1 MKTDPDKEVAAGPKT
16 QAGTAMERS
25 NLYGF
30 LAAVFREEP
39 TAALLREIREP
50 AVQKALKAAGVD
62 LDVGLDGRS
71 EEDLLEGLAVEYTR
85 LFIGPGRHIP
95 PYAAVHLGGEGASLW
110 GPETTWF
117 KGFIED
123 AGFNYRPDYHDLPD
137 HVSVEL
143 EFMREITAR
152 EARAL
157 AEEDE
162 GRAKKLRRIEREFLG
177 KHLALWIL
185 EFCRKVA
192 AEAELPFYREVA
204 VLSKGFVESELADIS
219 DHRQRVNRDRR
230 ER

>member
-1 MKTDPDKEVAAGPKT
+1 MTVARPGAAADEPGN
-16 QAGTAMERS
+16 AVATARKRS

-30 LAAVFREEP
+30 LAAVFRAAP

-50 AVQKALKAAGVD
+50 AVRKALEAAGAD

-71 EEDLLEGLAVEYTR
+71 EKDLLESLAVEYTR
-85 LFIGPGRHIP
+85 LFIGPGHHIP
-95 PYAAVHLGGEGASLW
+95 PYASVHRGGKGASLW

-117 KGFIED
+117 KGFVED

-157 AEEDE
+157 AEEDA

-177 KHLALWIL
+177 KHLALWVL

-204 VLSKGFVESELADIS
+204 VLTKGFVESELADIS
-219 DHRQRVNRDRR
+219 DRR
-230 ER
+230 

>member
-1 MKTDPDKEVAAGPKT
+1 MTAAHPRATADEPGNAVA
-16 QAGTAMERS
+16 TAKKRS

-30 LAAVFREEP
+30 LATVFRAQP

-50 AVQKALKAAGVD
+50 AVQKALKAAGVS

-71 EEDLLEGLAVEYTR
+71 EEDLLGGLAVEYTR
-85 LFIGPGRHIP
+85 LFMGPGPHVP

-177 KHLALWIL
+177 KHLALWVL

-204 VLSKGFVESELADIS
+204 VLTKGFVESELADIS